1 MATVVTYVLVS
12 NPDDP
17 DAVDEHAVIEEHGF
31 ELQNREEGDAGT
43 GGSLR
48 YSVATALQED
58 TELEAPVR
66 DLSADFPEAV
76 VTFCEVEERF
86 NNVEH
91 FRSVVYIAGREAGEI
106 EHGFAF
112 NVGAG

>member
-1 MATVVTYVLVS
+1 
-12 NPDDP
+12 
-17 DAVDEHAVIEEHGF
+17 
-31 ELQNREEGDAGT
+31 
-43 GGSLR
+43 
-48 YSVATALQED
+48 
-58 TELEAPVR
+58 
-66 DLSADFPEAV
+66 

-91 FRSVVYIAGREAGEI
+91 VRTVVYIAGREAGEI

>member
-1 MATVVTYVLVS
+1 MATVTTYVLIS

-17 DAVDEHAVIEEHGF
+17 DAVEEHDVIDDHGF
-31 ELQNREEGDAGT
+31 DLQNREEGEGRA
-43 GGSLR
+43 SLR
-48 YSVATALQED
+48 YKTETALQERAN
-58 TELEAPVR
+58 LEEPVR
-66 DLSADFPEAV
+66 ELSTAFPEAA

-91 FRSVVYIAGREAGEI
+91 VRTVVYIDGREAGEI

>member
-1 MATVVTYVLVS
+1 MATVTTYVLVS

-17 DAVDEHAVIEEHGF
+17 DAVEDHDVIEDHGF
-31 ELQNREEGDAGT
+31 ELQNREEGEDGA
-43 GGSLR
+43 SLR
-48 YSVATALQED
+48 YRTETALQERVS
-58 TELEAPVR
+58 LEEPVR
-66 DLSADFPEAV
+66 ALSSAFPEAP

-91 FRSVVYIAGREAGEI
+91 VRTVVYIAGREAGEI

>member
-1 MATVVTYVLVS
+1 MATVTTYVLVS
-12 NPDDP
+12 RPDDP
-17 DAVDEHAVIEEHGF
+17 DAVDDHDVIEDHGF
-31 ELQNREEGDAGT
+31 ELQNREEDDGET
-43 GGSLR
+43 SLR
-48 YSVATALQED
+48 YKVETALQED
-58 TELEAPVR
+58 IDLEGPVR
-66 DLSADFPEAV
+66 RLSGDLPEAV

-91 FRSVVYIAGREAGEI
+91 VRTVVYIAGREAGEI